1 VSKCWHGAPLTRKTC
16 LTPYTTR
23 SHDCEWINRCW
34 LNCKYPLIARHR
46 GSCDHANGIQQQTLH
61 PKTKT
66 FLWWILEGDRKA
78 FIIFG
83 HKGKC
88 RRKWNSIYGR
98 KRKRTFIFSRKTKTK
113 VSDNISVFFFL
124 FHTFNHQVSP
134 TMRHQYLV
142 QFRLFCRWSLL
153 MRFHFPRV
161 QCIDIF
167 VAFF

>member
-1 VSKCWHGAPLTRKTC
+1 MSKCWHGAPLTRKTC

-98 KRKRTFIFSRKTKTK
+98 KRKRTFIFSGKKWKRK
-113 VSDNISVFFFL
+113 SPDNISVFVL
-124 FHTFNHQVSP
+124 FIRSVTKSA
-134 TMRHQYLV
+134 L
-142 QFRLFCRWSLL
+142 
-153 MRFHFPRV
+153 
-161 QCIDIF
+161 QCATNTSSSF
-167 VAFF
+167 AFFAGGSCWRDSTFLMYSV